1 MLKLEN
7 AEPIT
12 PDAACS
18 LAIAAVA
25 FSVLQDGTAF
35 VLLSASASS
44 FTGTIFEATQYQID
58 TAASVLGPGWT
69 VTLGE
74 NDELTCEKV

>member
-44 FTGTIFEATQYQID
+44 FTGRIFEVTEAQIE
-58 TAASVLGPGWT
+58 TAQDVLGSGWT
-69 VTLGE
+69 VTSGE